1 MDISKIL
8 DKENIPHI
16 NTLSPLSLAFLGD
29 SVYEMFVR
37 TKILSMGNRP
47 ANELHKIAVGYV
59 KAKAQATAGHK
70 ILEILTEEETDIYK
84 RGRNTN
90 IHTVPKN
97 ADMADYRHAT
107 ALEALVG
114 YLYLKGDVERMIKL
128 ISLGVQKAEVT
139 L

>member
-1 MDISKIL
+1 MDINSIL
-8 DKENIPHI
+8 DKEKIPEI
-16 NTLSPLSLAFLGD
+16 NTLSPLTLAFLGD

-37 TKILSMGNRP
+37 TKILSQGNRP

-59 KAKAQATAGHK
+59 KAKAQAVAAHK
-70 ILEILTEEETDIYK
+70 ILETLSEAEIEIYK

-107 ALEALVG
+107 ALEALIG
-114 YLYLKGDVERMIKL
+114 YLYLKGDEERL
-128 ISLGVQKAEVT
+128 AEILNLAFDT
-139 L
+139 LS

>member
-1 MDISKIL
+1 MDINSILSK
-8 DKENIPHI
+8 EQIPEI
-16 NTLSPLSLAFLGD
+16 NTLSPLTLAFIGD
-29 SVYEMFVR
+29 SVYEMFIR

-59 KAKAQATAGHK
+59 KAKAQAQAAHK
-70 ILEILTEEETDIYK
+70 ILDLLTDQELQIYR

-114 YLYLKGDVERMIKL
+114 YLYIKGEEDRLEEIL
-128 ISLGVQKAEVT
+128 NLAFDELS
-139 L
+139 

>member
-1 MDISKIL
+1 MDINSIL
-8 DKENIPHI
+8 NKEQIPEI
-16 NTLSPLSLAFLGD
+16 NTLSPLTLAFLGD

-59 KAKAQATAGHK
+59 KAKAQATAAHK
-70 ILEILTEEETDIYK
+70 ILETLSEEETEIYK

-97 ADMADYRHAT
+97 ADIADYRHAT
-107 ALEALVG
+107 ALEALIG
-114 YLYLKGDVERMIKL
+114 YLYIKGDESRLNEIL
-128 ISLGVQKAEVT
+128 NLAFEILS
-139 L
+139 

>member
-1 MDISKIL
+1 MDINSVLSK
-8 DKENIPHI
+8 EQIPEI
-16 NTLSPLSLAFLGD
+16 NTLSPLTLAFIGD
-29 SVYEMFVR
+29 SVYEMFIR

-59 KAKAQATAGHK
+59 KAKAQAQAAHK
-70 ILEILTEEETDIYK
+70 ILDLLTDQELQIYK

-97 ADMADYRHAT
+97 ADMVDYRHAT

-114 YLYLKGDVERMIKL
+114 YLYIKREEDRL
-128 ISLGVQKAEVT
+128 EEILNLAFDT
-139 L
+139 LS

>member
-1 MDISKIL
+1 MDINSVLSK
-8 DKENIPHI
+8 EEIPEI
-16 NTLSPLSLAFLGD
+16 NTLSPLTLAFLGD

-59 KAKAQATAGHK
+59 KAKAQATAAHK
-70 ILEILTEEETDIYK
+70 ILDTLTEAELEIYK

-107 ALEALVG
+107 ALEALIG
-114 YLYLKGDVERMIKL
+114 YLYIKGEEERLYKIL
-128 ISLGVQKAEVT
+128 NLAFDELS
-139 L
+139 

>member
-1 MDISKIL
+1 MDINSVLK
-8 DKENIPHI
+8 KEEIPEL
-16 NTLSPLSLAFLGD
+16 NTLSPLTLAFLGD

-37 TKILSMGNRP
+37 TKILSGGSRP

-59 KAKAQATAGHK
+59 KAKAQATAAHK
-70 ILEILTEEETDIYK
+70 IFDMLTEEEITIYK

-107 ALEALVG
+107 ALEALIG
-114 YLYLKGDVERMIKL
+114 YLYLKGENERLTEIL
-128 ISLGVQKAEVT
+128 NVAFDSLS
-139 L
+139 

>member
-1 MDISKIL
+1 MDVNSILSK
-8 DKENIPHI
+8 EQIPQF

-29 SVYEMFVR
+29 SVYEMFIR
-37 TKILSMGNRP
+37 TKILSMGNRS

-59 KAKAQATAGHK
+59 KAKAQAAAAHK
-70 ILEILTEEETDIYK
+70 ISDTLTEDELSIYK

-107 ALEALVG
+107 ALEALIG
-114 YLYLKGDVERMIKL
+114 YLYLKGEEGRLLEILNIAFDEL
-128 ISLGVQKAEVT
+128 S
-139 L
+139 

>member
-1 MDISKIL
+1 MDINSVLRK
-8 DKENIPHI
+8 DEIPEL
-16 NTLSPLSLAFLGD
+16 NTLSPLTLAFLGD

-37 TKILSMGNRP
+37 TKILSGGNRP

-59 KAKAQATAGHK
+59 KAKAQSDAAHK
-70 ILEILTEEETDIYK
+70 ILDMLTEEELSVYK

-107 ALEALVG
+107 ALETLIG
-114 YLYLKGDVERMIKL
+114 YLYLKGDEERL
-128 ISLGVQKAEVT
+128 LQVLNVAFDSLSRE
-139 L
+139 

>member
-1 MDISKIL
+1 MDINSILNKEKIP
-8 DKENIPHI
+8 EI
-16 NTLSPLSLAFLGD
+16 NTLSPLTLAFLGD

-37 TKILSMGNRP
+37 TKILSQGNRP

-59 KAKAQATAGHK
+59 KAKAQAVAAHK
-70 ILEILTEEETDIYK
+70 ILETLSEAEIEIYK

-107 ALEALVG
+107 ALEALIG
-114 YLYLKGDVERMIKL
+114 YLYLKGDEERL
-128 ISLGVQKAEVT
+128 AEILNLAFDT
-139 L
+139 LS

>member
-8 DKENIPHI
+8 DKENIPEI
-16 NTLSPLSLAFLGD
+16 NTLSPLTLAFLGD
-29 SVYEMFVR
+29 SIYEMFVR
-37 TKILSMGNRP
+37 TKILALGNRP

-59 KAKAQATAGHK
+59 KAKAQAIAAHK
-70 ILEILTEEETDIYK
+70 IFELLTEEETDIYK

-107 ALEALVG
+107 ALEALIG
-114 YLYLKGDVERMIKL
+114 YLYLKGEEERLTEIL
-128 ISLGVQKAEVT
+128 NLAFDSLS
-139 L
+139 

>member
-1 MDISKIL
+1 MDINSILSKE
-8 DKENIPHI
+8 KIPEI
-16 NTLSPLSLAFLGD
+16 NTLSPLTLAFLGD

-59 KAKAQATAGHK
+59 KAKAQATAAHK
-70 ILEILTEEETDIYK
+70 ILETLSEEETEIYK

-107 ALEALVG
+107 ALEALIG
-114 YLYLKGDVERMIKL
+114 YLYIKGDEKRLSEIL
-128 ISLGVQKAEVT
+128 NLAFDELS
-139 L
+139 

>member
-1 MDISKIL
+1 MDINSILSK
-8 DKENIPHI
+8 EQIPEI
-16 NTLSPLSLAFLGD
+16 NTLSPLTLAFIGD

-59 KAKAQATAGHK
+59 KAKAQATAAHK
-70 ILEILTEEETDIYK
+70 ILETLSDAELEIYK

-107 ALEALVG
+107 ALEALIG
-114 YLYLKGDVERMIKL
+114 YLYIKGEEERLSEIL
-128 ISLGVQKAEVT
+128 NLAFDELS
-139 L
+139 

>member
-1 MDISKIL
+1 MDINSVL
-8 DKENIPHI
+8 QKEEIPKI
-16 NTLSPLSLAFLGD
+16 NTLSPLTLAFLGD

-37 TKILSMGNRP
+37 TKILASGNRP

-59 KAKAQATAGHK
+59 KAKAQSNAAHK
-70 ILEILTEEETDIYK
+70 ILDMLTEEELTIYK

-107 ALEALVG
+107 ALETLIG
-114 YLYLKGDVERMIKL
+114 YLYLKGESERL
-128 ISLGVQKAEVT
+128 ITILNAAFDSLS
-139 L
+139 